1 MASKK
6 VAIEMLGN
14 VPMLSEFSKRELTR
28 LWDRMKVVDHSD
40 GHQIVGE
47 GQSGVAFHL
56 ILEGTVQVVR
66 KSRKLMLGPGDFFG
80 EMALIDAGPRT
91 ATVIAVG
98 PVKTA
103 SISRSTFKSM
113 MEAQPSAMWKLLVH
127 TTQRLREEQSVT
139 DSLTS

>member
-6 VAIEMLGN
+6 VAIEMLGA

-28 LWDRMKVVDHSD
+28 LWDHMKIVDHSD

-56 ILEGTVQVVR
+56 ILEGNVRVVR
-66 KSRKLMLGPGDFFG
+66 KSKKLTLGPGDFFG

-91 ATVIAVG
+91 ATVTADG

-103 SISRSTFKSM
+103 SLTRSTFKSM

-127 TTQRLREEQSVT
+127 TTERLREEQSIT
-139 DSLTS
+139 ASLTS